1 MAFGVK
7 CLLLARWVQRE
18 IAPILYHTVTIG
30 TTSQAESILHAIV
43 RDIHRKEYQVK
54 ELIKS
59 FVIRDQADPQFGRF
73 AAVLAQALK
82 TLQRG
87 NYWEHLFIPLPVL
100 AAIEAKGGK
109 YLKLPTSLTYTGSG
123 SMFADYSYEN
133 VVRLRVAD
141 YNFGLWEIK
150 GMMAIAKRITHLA
163 FKISSNPWAG
173 MSLVHVMAGIPRIEC
188 LVVAVD
194 IPAEEEWV
202 SNLLNLK
209 NVTMEHL
216 PPANLSKTLI
226 WKWDNNVD
234 ELYHHPDA
242 EMFWKKA
249 KAELA

>member
-7 CLLLARWVQRE
+7 CLLLARWVQSE

-30 TTSQAESILHAIV
+30 NESEARSIFLAIV
-43 RDIHRKEYQVK
+43 NDIHRKEYKVTK
-54 ELIKS
+54 LIKS
-59 FVIRDQADPQFGRF
+59 FVIRDQVNPPGRF
-73 AAVLAQALK
+73 TAVLSHVLK
-82 TLQRG
+82 TLQRS
-87 NYWEHLFIPLPVL
+87 NWEHLLVPLPVL
-100 AAIEAKGGK
+100 AAMEGKGGG
-109 YLKLPTSLTYTGSG
+109 YLKLPTSITYTGSG

-150 GMMAIAKRITHLA
+150 GLMAIAKGVTHLA

-173 MSLVHVMAGIPRIEC
+173 MSLVHVMAAIPRVEC
-188 LVVAVD
+188 LVVAID
-194 IPAEEEWV
+194 ISPEEEWV

-226 WKWDNNVD
+226 WKWDDDVNK
-234 ELYHHPDA
+234 LYHNPDA

>member
-30 TTSQAESILHAIV
+30 NESGAASILLAIA
-43 RDIHRKEYQVK
+43 RDIHREEYKVK
-54 ELIKS
+54 KLIKS
-59 FVIRDQADPQFGRF
+59 FVIRDQIDPQPGRF
-73 AAVLAQALK
+73 TAILSHVLK
-82 TLQRG
+82 TLQHS
-87 NYWEHLFIPLPVL
+87 NWEHLLVPLPVL
-100 AAIEAKGGK
+100 AAMEGKGGG
-109 YLKLPTSLTYTGSG
+109 YLKLPMSITYTGNG
-123 SMFADYSYEN
+123 SMFADYSYAN

-150 GMMAIAKRITHLA
+150 GLMAIAKQVTHLA

-194 IPAEEEWV
+194 ISPEEEWV

-209 NVTMEHL
+209 NVTMDHL

-226 WKWDNNVD
+226 WKWDDDLNK
-234 ELYHHPDA
+234 LYHNPDA